1 MPSQNLGEKELMEI
15 TAKAASDPVFRV
27 LLTRDSFYWFCHVYF
42 ATYIHYETAPFQ
54 REIEADLQDD
64 SIRFLEILAFRD
76 SAKTSIVSL
85 MFVIWCIVTKR
96 RRYPIL
102 VGDSGP
108 QANRFLYNIRKE
120 LENNELL
127 ILDWG
132 PFKPETAIDK
142 DEWQKTTIVI
152 PRYDARIS
160 VHTNGQNIRGIR
172 HRDQRPDLVIMDDLE
187 NLKEVAQKAQRDK
200 LHHWVKAEAMQV
212 GALNTRYILLGNLLH
227 SDGIMTRMEKEI
239 KEGRING
246 VVRRYRIME
255 NDSPGVP
262 FVCNWPGKF
271 PNRETLEAKRRELGE
286 KVWNRECMLRVV
298 PEDGQVVHESWI
310 RKYRFVP
317 ASFVRTQRAAGVDLA
332 ISKKSTADFTGIVPA
347 AAGIQ
352 GNEEEQV
359 KKIYISKDIINER
372 LSLNDMISK
381 CQAIATNR
389 PGIRFAVEAVQY
401 QLAALEEMKRRGLF
415 VDGVRPI
422 ADKRARLEAVAGYV
436 KDGTVVFPE
445 EGAEDLI
452 IQLIGFGVEEHDDL
466 CLDGNTMILCERG
479 SVPIRDVTT
488 DDRVMT
494 RKGWRR
500 VLWSGKTGKKEVIE
514 RIGIVGTKDHPVI
527 IASGIKELQ
536 DINAS
541 DTIYAWN
548 EKRLCIE
555 EKIITDIL
563 NQTDDNCVSIFGG
576 TTKTKPLPWHF
587 IVRSTS
593 TALERLIRV
602 WSFTIKMITRLTTIQ
617 KILSAFLPASTCRIT
632 PRRQIELRNQ
642 GRVLRSLP
650 LLQRDGTRAMKE
662 ENGIESKRC
671 DQRVQGNSPE
681 DLRPVYNLTIE
692 DEHEFFANGILVH
705 NCDAFTYLILS
716 LMERG
721 IGKGKVVWI

>member
-1 MPSQNLGEKELMEI
+1 MPSQNLAEAELTEI
-15 TAKAASDPVFRV
+15 IARAARDPVFRV
-27 LLTRDSFYWFCHVYF
+27 LLTRDSFYWFCHIYF
-42 ATYIHYETAPFQ
+42 ANYIHYETAPFQ

-64 SIRFLEILAFRD
+64 DIRFLEILAFRD

-132 PFKPETAIDK
+132 PFKPETAADK

-152 PRYDARIS
+152 PKYDARIS

-239 KEGRING
+239 KEGRIKG

-255 NDSPGVP
+255 NDSPSAP
-262 FVCNWPGKF
+262 FACNWPGKF
-271 PNRETLEAKRRELGE
+271 PTREKLEEKRRELGE

-332 ISKKSTADFTGIVPA
+332 ISKKEKADFTGIVPA

-352 GNEEEQV
+352 TINESEL
-359 KKIYISKDIINER
+359 KRIYISKDIVNER
-372 LSLNDMISK
+372 LSLNEMIGK
-381 CQAIATNR
+381 CQGIAINR
-389 PGIRFAVEAVQY
+389 PGIRFAVEAVHY
-401 QLAALEEMKRRGLF
+401 QLAAIEEMKRRGLF
-415 VDGVRPI
+415 VDGARPI
-422 ADKRARLEAVAGYV
+422 ADKHARLEAIAGYI
-436 KDGTVVFPE
+436 KDGTIVFPE

-466 CLDGNTMILCERG
+466 
-479 SVPIRDVTT
+479 V
-488 DDRVMT
+488 
-494 RKGWRR
+494 
-500 VLWSGKTGKKEVIE
+500 
-514 RIGIVGTKDHPVI
+514 
-527 IASGIKELQ
+527 
-536 DINAS
+536 
-541 DTIYAWN
+541 
-548 EKRLCIE
+548 
-555 EKIITDIL
+555 
-563 NQTDDNCVSIFGG
+563 
-576 TTKTKPLPWHF
+576 
-587 IVRSTS
+587 
-593 TALERLIRV
+593 
-602 WSFTIKMITRLTTIQ
+602 
-617 KILSAFLPASTCRIT
+617 
-632 PRRQIELRNQ
+632 
-642 GRVLRSLP
+642 
-650 LLQRDGTRAMKE
+650 
-662 ENGIESKRC
+662 
-671 DQRVQGNSPE
+671 
-681 DLRPVYNLTIE
+681 
-692 DEHEFFANGILVH
+692 
-705 NCDAFTYLILS
+705 DAFAYLILS